1 MQKITLIGCTLG
13 LLLGAQA
20 HATEAPLDGTLSK
33 IANAKSITLGYR
45 DASVPF
51 SYVGDHSGKPM
62 GYSVE
67 LANKIVERIQ
77 QKTGVPKLNVKY
89 NLVTS
94 QTRIA
99 LVQTAERQK
108 QVAFSYG
115 FIYVKG
121 QLLTANDSGIKSFA
135 DLQGKNV
142 VTTAGTTNE
151 RFLKSYNVDHKL
163 NMSVISA
170 KDHGEAFQM
179 LQSGRAA
186 AFYMDDA
193 LLYGERAKA
202 RDPHKWVVVG
212 EEQSR
217 EIYSCMVRKD
227 DPQFLA
233 VVNETLAGLYSS
245 GEINGTPSSKKAPRV
260 LREPPEN
267 VFAGLKPSARPLAKS
282 ASTEALMS
290 SERVSTPSAKLAG
303 PPGSSNGLPFTTN
316 RMSRSDESPLSKR
329 VVSRAARVAGS
340 LKPGSAKKL

>member
-1 MQKITLIGCTLG
+1 MKKILLPGCTRG
-13 LLLGAQA
+13 ILLGAQA
-20 HATEAPLDGTLSK
+20 HANQVTLDGALAK
-33 IANAKSITLGYR
+33 IASAKSITLGYR

-77 QKTGVPKLNVKY
+77 QKTGVATLNVKY

-94 QTRIA
+94 QTRIP
-99 LVQTAERQK
+99 LVQNGTVDLECGSTGVTAERQK

-121 QLLTANDSGIKSFA
+121 QLLTAKDSDIKDFP
-135 DLQGKNV
+135 DLAGKNV

-151 RFLKSYNVDHKL
+151 RFLKSYNVEHKA
-163 NMSVISA
+163 NISVISA
-170 KDHGEAFQM
+170 KDHGEAFKM
-179 LQSGRAA
+179 LETGRAA

-202 RDPHKWVVVG
+202 KDPHNWVVVG

-233 VVNETLAGLYSS
+233 VVNETLADLYRS
-245 GEINGTPSSKKAPRV
+245 GEINGIYQRWFEQPIPPKGLNLEFPMTSELKAIIATP
-260 LREPPEN
+260 
-267 VFAGLKPSARPLAKS
+267 
-282 ASTEALMS
+282 
-290 SERVSTPSAKLAG
+290 VSDPV
-303 PPGSSNGLPFTTN
+303 
-316 RMSRSDESPLSKR
+316 E
-329 VVSRAARVAGS
+329 
-340 LKPGSAKKL
+340 

>member
-1 MQKITLIGCTLG
+1 MHKITLLGCTLG
-13 LLLGAQA
+13 LLFSAIS
-20 HATEAPLDGTLSK
+20 HASEVPLDGTLAK
-33 IANAKSITLGYR
+33 IANSSTITLGYR

-51 SYVGDHSGKPM
+51 SYVGDNSGQPM

-67 LANKIVERIQ
+67 LASKVVERIQ
-77 QKTGVPKLNVKY
+77 QQLHLPNLKVKY

-94 QTRIA
+94 QTRIP
-99 LVQTAERQK
+99 LVQNGTVDLECGSTGVTAERQK

-121 QLLTANDSGIKSFA
+121 QLLTAKDSGIKSFA
-135 DLQGKNV
+135 DLRGKNV

-151 RFLKSYNVDHKL
+151 RFLKSYNVEHKID
-163 NMSVISA
+163 MFVISA

-202 RDPHKWVVVG
+202 RDPHNWVVVG

-233 VVNETLAGLYSS
+233 LVNGALADLYRS
-245 GEINGTPSSKKAPRV
+245 GEINGIYQRWFQQPIPPKGLNLEFPMTSELKAIIAQP
-260 LREPPEN
+260 
-267 VFAGLKPSARPLAKS
+267 
-282 ASTEALMS
+282 T
-290 SERVSTPSAKLAG
+290 
-303 PPGSSNGLPFTTN
+303 
-316 RMSRSDESPLSKR
+316 SDP
-329 VVSRAARVAGS
+329 VQ
-340 LKPGSAKKL
+340 

>member
-1 MQKITLIGCTLG
+1 MQRITLIGCTLS
-13 LLLGAQA
+13 LLLSAPA
-20 HATEAPLDGTLSK
+20 FANEAPPAGTLDK
-33 IANAKSITLGYR
+33 IASSKSITLGYR

-51 SYVGDHSGKPM
+51 SYVGDNSGKPM

-67 LANKIVERIQ
+67 LASKIVERIKQ
-77 QKTGVPKLNVKY
+77 QLALPQLNVKY

-94 QTRIA
+94 QTRIP
-99 LVQTAERQK
+99 LVQNGTVDLECGSTGVTAERQK

-121 QLLTANDSGIKSFA
+121 QLLTAKDSGIHGFA
-135 DLQGKNV
+135 DLRGKNV

-151 RFLKSYNVDHKL
+151 RFLKSYNL
-163 NMSVISA
+163 NNKVEMFVISA

-179 LQSGRAA
+179 LETGRAA

-233 VVNETLAGLYSS
+233 LVNATLADLYKS
-245 GEINGTPSSKKAPRV
+245 GEINTIYDRWFQKPIPPKGLNLEFPMTSELKAII
-260 LREPPEN
+260 
-267 VFAGLKPSARPLAKS
+267 AKP
-282 ASTEALMS
+282 T
-290 SERVSTPSAKLAG
+290 
-303 PPGSSNGLPFTTN
+303 
-316 RMSRSDESPLSKR
+316 SDP
-329 VVSRAARVAGS
+329 VQ
-340 LKPGSAKKL
+340 

>member
-1 MQKITLIGCTLG
+1 MKKILLTGCTLEI
-13 LLLGAQA
+13 LLGAQA
-20 HATEAPLDGTLSK
+20 HANQVTLDGALAK
-33 IANAKSITLGYR
+33 IASAKSITLGYR

-77 QKTGVPKLNVKY
+77 QKTGVATLNVKY

-94 QTRIA
+94 QTRIP
-99 LVQTAERQK
+99 LVQNGTVDLECGSTGVTAERQK

-121 QLLTANDSGIKSFA
+121 QLLTAKDSGIKDFP
-135 DLQGKNV
+135 DLAGKNV

-151 RFLKSYNVDHKL
+151 RFLKSYNVEHKA
-163 NMSVISA
+163 NISVISA
-170 KDHGEAFQM
+170 KDHGEAFKM
-179 LQSGRAA
+179 LETGRAA

-202 RDPHKWVVVG
+202 KDPHNWVVVG

-233 VVNETLAGLYSS
+233 VVNETLADLYRS
-245 GEINGTPSSKKAPRV
+245 GEINGIYQRWFEQPIPPKGLNLEFPMTSELKAII
-260 LREPPEN
+260 
-267 VFAGLKPSARPLAKS
+267 AKP
-282 ASTEALMS
+282 
-290 SERVSTPSAKLAG
+290 VSDPV
-303 PPGSSNGLPFTTN
+303 
-316 RMSRSDESPLSKR
+316 E
-329 VVSRAARVAGS
+329 
-340 LKPGSAKKL
+340 

>member
-1 MQKITLIGCTLG
+1 MKKILLSVCTLG

-20 HATEAPLDGTLSK
+20 HANQAPLDGALGK

-51 SYVGDHSGKPM
+51 SYVGDNSGKPM
-62 GYSVE
+62 GYSVD
-67 LANKIVERIQ
+67 LASKIVERIQ
-77 QKTGVPKLNVKY
+77 QKTGVTDLKVKY

-94 QTRIA
+94 QTRIP
-99 LVQTAERQK
+99 LVQNGTVDLECGSTGVTAERQK

-121 QLLTANDSGIKSFA
+121 QLLTAKDSGIQGFA
-135 DLQGKNV
+135 DLKGKNV

-151 RFLKSYNVDHKL
+151 RFLKRYNAEHKT

-170 KDHGEAFQM
+170 KDHGEAFKM
-179 LQSGRAA
+179 LETGRAA

-233 VVNETLAGLYSS
+233 VVNEALADLYRS
-245 GEINGTPSSKKAPRV
+245 GEINGIYQRWFEQPIPPKGLNLEFPMTRELKAIIATP
-260 LREPPEN
+260 
-267 VFAGLKPSARPLAKS
+267 
-282 ASTEALMS
+282 
-290 SERVSTPSAKLAG
+290 VSDPV
-303 PPGSSNGLPFTTN
+303 
-316 RMSRSDESPLSKR
+316 E
-329 VVSRAARVAGS
+329 
-340 LKPGSAKKL
+340 

>member
-1 MQKITLIGCTLG
+1 MQKITLIGTALG
-13 LLLGAQA
+13 LLLTAQA
-20 HATEAPLDGTLSK
+20 QANEAPLTGTLAK
-33 IANAKSITLGYR
+33 VANAKSITLGYR

-51 SYVGDHSGKPM
+51 SYVGDHTGKPM
-62 GYSVE
+62 GYSVD
-67 LANKIVERIQ
+67 LASKIVERIQ

-94 QTRIA
+94 QTRIP
-99 LVQTAERQK
+99 LVINGTVDLECDSTGVTAERQK

-121 QLLTANDSGIKSFA
+121 QLLTANDSGIQRFA
-135 DLQGKNV
+135 DLRGKNV

-151 RFLKSYNVDHKL
+151 RFLKSYNHEHKL
-163 NMSVISA
+163 DMSVISA

-179 LQSGRAA
+179 LQSGRAV

-202 RDPHKWVVVG
+202 KDPHKWVVVG

-233 VVNETLAGLYSS
+233 VVNETLGELYSS
-245 GEINGTPSSKKAPRV
+245 GEINGIYQRWFEQPIPPKGLNLEFPMTSELKAII
-260 LREPPEN
+260 
-267 VFAGLKPSARPLAKS
+267 AKP
-282 ASTEALMS
+282 
-290 SERVSTPSAKLAG
+290 VSDPV
-303 PPGSSNGLPFTTN
+303 
-316 RMSRSDESPLSKR
+316 E
-329 VVSRAARVAGS
+329 
-340 LKPGSAKKL
+340 

>member
-1 MQKITLIGCTLG
+1 MQKITLIGCTLS
-13 LLLGAQA
+13 LLLGTQLQA
-20 HATEAPLDGTLSK
+20 AEAPLTGTLNK

-51 SYVGDHSGKPM
+51 SYVGDNTGQPM
-62 GYSVE
+62 GYSVD
-67 LANKIVERIQ
+67 LASKIVERIRLKLDLPQ
-77 QKTGVPKLNVKY
+77 LNVNY

-94 QTRIA
+94 QTRIP
-99 LVQTAERQK
+99 LVQNGTVDLECGSTGVTAERQK

-121 QLLTANDSGIKSFA
+121 QLLTARDSGINSFA
-135 DLQGKNV
+135 DLRGKNV

-151 RFLKSYNVDHKL
+151 RFLKNYNAEHKID
-163 NMSVISA
+163 MFVISA

-179 LQSGRAA
+179 LQTGRAV

-227 DPQFLA
+227 DPQFLEL
-233 VVNETLAGLYSS
+233 VNGTLADLYRS
-245 GEINGTPSSKKAPRV
+245 GEINGIYRRWFEQPIPPKGLNLEFPMTSELKAII
-260 LREPPEN
+260 
-267 VFAGLKPSARPLAKS
+267 ARP
-282 ASTEALMS
+282 
-290 SERVSTPSAKLAG
+290 VSDP
-303 PPGSSNGLPFTTN
+303 
-316 RMSRSDESPLSKR
+316 
-329 VVSRAARVAGS
+329 VQ
-340 LKPGSAKKL
+340 

>member
-1 MQKITLIGCTLG
+1 MQKLWRGGLSPVGLRSSPILFLALILS
-13 LLLGAQA
+13 AQA
-20 HATEAPLDGTLSK
+20 QATEAPLEGTLSK
-33 IANAKSITLGYR
+33 IASTKSITLGYR

-67 LANKIVERIQ
+67 LANKIVEHIQ

-99 LVQTAERQK
+99 LVQNGTVDLECGSTGVTAERQK

-135 DLQGKNV
+135 DLKGKNV

-245 GEINGTPSSKKAPRV
+245 GEINGIYQRWFEQPIPPKGLNLEFPMTSELKAII
-260 LREPPEN
+260 
-267 VFAGLKPSARPLAKS
+267 AKP
-282 ASTEALMS
+282 
-290 SERVSTPSAKLAG
+290 VSDPV
-303 PPGSSNGLPFTTN
+303 
-316 RMSRSDESPLSKR
+316 E
-329 VVSRAARVAGS
+329 
-340 LKPGSAKKL
+340 

>member
-1 MQKITLIGCTLG
+1 MKKILLTGCALG
-13 LLLGAQA
+13 LLFGAQVQA
-20 HATEAPLDGTLSK
+20 NEAPLDGTLSK

-51 SYVGDHSGKPM
+51 SYVGDNSGKPM

-77 QKTGVPKLNVKY
+77 QKTGMDKLNVKY

-94 QTRIA
+94 QTRIP
-99 LVQTAERQK
+99 LVQNGTVDLECGSTGVTAERQK

-121 QLLTANDSGIKSFA
+121 QLLTAKDSGIQGFD
-135 DLQGKNV
+135 DLKGKNV

-151 RFLKSYNVDHKL
+151 RFLKSYNAEHKA
-163 NMSVISA
+163 NIFVISA
-170 KDHGEAFQM
+170 KDHGEAFKM
-179 LQSGRAA
+179 LETGRAV

-202 RDPHKWVVVG
+202 RDPHHWVVVG
-212 EEQSR
+212 KEQSR

-233 VVNETLAGLYSS
+233 VVNETLADLYRS
-245 GEINGTPSSKKAPRV
+245 GEINGIYQRWFEQPIPPKGLNLEFPMTSELKAII
-260 LREPPEN
+260 
-267 VFAGLKPSARPLAKS
+267 AKP
-282 ASTEALMS
+282 
-290 SERVSTPSAKLAG
+290 VSDPV
-303 PPGSSNGLPFTTN
+303 
-316 RMSRSDESPLSKR
+316 E
-329 VVSRAARVAGS
+329 
-340 LKPGSAKKL
+340 

>member
-1 MQKITLIGCTLG
+1 MQKITLLGCTFG
-13 LLLGAQA
+13 LLLATQVQA
-20 HATEAPLDGTLSK
+20 NEAPLGPTLSK
-33 IANAKSITLGYR
+33 IADAKGITLGYR

-51 SYVGDHSGKPM
+51 SYVGDHTGQPM
-62 GYSVE
+62 GYSVD
-67 LANKIVERIQ
+67 LAGKIVERIE
-77 QKTGVPKLNVKY
+77 QKLATGPLKVKY

-94 QTRIA
+94 QTRIP
-99 LVQTAERQK
+99 LVQNGTVDLECGSTGVTAERQK

-121 QLLTANDSGIKSFA
+121 QLLTANDSGIKGFA
-135 DLQGKNV
+135 DLRGKNV

-151 RFLKSYNVDHKL
+151 RFLKSYNLENKL
-163 NMSVISA
+163 DMFVISA

-227 DPQFLA
+227 DPQFLEL
-233 VVNETLAGLYSS
+233 VNGALGDLYSS
-245 GEINGTPSSKKAPRV
+245 GEINGIYKRWFEQPIPPKGLNLEFPMTSELKAII
-260 LREPPEN
+260 
-267 VFAGLKPSARPLAKS
+267 AKP
-282 ASTEALMS
+282 T
-290 SERVSTPSAKLAG
+290 
-303 PPGSSNGLPFTTN
+303 
-316 RMSRSDESPLSKR
+316 SDP
-329 VVSRAARVAGS
+329 VQ
-340 LKPGSAKKL
+340 